1 MYASYE
7 PGFATPALLA
17 PTEAL
22 LRGFDF
28 AREGEGEGEVE
39 NEIDAAPATAVGV
52 ARGTV
57 DGVQARQGFCIGSLR
72 LMIPYAEGSELTDL
86 PAVYRL
92 PNAPHWFIGMA
103 NLHGML
109 VPVFDLARQFGIER
123 EQPKKPM
130 LLVLAHGADA
140 AGVVIDSLPQR
151 LKFSSEHL
159 ADDATVPDA
168 IAPVV
173 LRAALIDD
181 QLWFDLDSRALLALF
196 EQSLGAPQ

>member
-1 MYASYE
+1 MYTSHE
-7 PGFATPALLA
+7 TGFATPELLA

-28 AREGEGEGEVE
+28 APEDEL
-39 NEIDAAPATAVGV
+39 DAARVAAVAVVHGSI
-52 ARGTV
+52 
-57 DGVQARQGFCIGSLR
+57 DGIQARQGFCIGSLK

-86 PAVYRL
+86 PTVYRL
-92 PNAPHWFIGMA
+92 PNAPRWFIGMA

-109 VPVFDLARQFGIER
+109 VPVFDLARQFGIEY
-123 EQPKKPM
+123 ELPKKPM

-151 LKFSSEHL
+151 LKFSVEHL
-159 ADDATVPDA
+159 ADDATMPEA

-173 LRAALIDD
+173 LRTALIDG
-181 QLWFDLDSRALLALF
+181 QLWFDLDSRALLARL
-196 EQSLGAPQ
+196 EQSLEAPQ

>member
-7 PGFATPALLA
+7 PGSATPALLA
-17 PTEAL
+17 PTAAL
-22 LRGFDF
+22 LRAFNF
-28 AREGEGEGEVE
+28 APESESE
-39 NEIDAAPATAVGV
+39 AAPSAPAATVAVVHGS
-52 ARGTV
+52 V
-57 DGVQARQGFCIGSLR
+57 DGVQARQGFCIGSLK

-92 PNAPHWFIGMA
+92 PNSPHWFIGMA

-140 AGVVIDSLPQR
+140 VGVIIDSLPQR
-151 LKFSSEHL
+151 LKFSGEHL
-159 ADDATVPDA
+159 ADDATVPDV

-181 QLWFDLDSRALLALF
+181 QLWFDLDSRALLALL
-196 EQSLGAPQ
+196 EQTLGAPQ

>member
-28 AREGEGEGEVE
+28 ASEGEVE
-39 NEIDAAPATAVGV
+39 NEIDAAPAASVTVTV

-86 PAVYRL
+86 PPVYRL
-92 PNAPHWFIGMA
+92 PNVPRWFIGMA

-109 VPVFDLARQFGIER
+109 VPVFDLARQFGIEH

-151 LKFSSEHL
+151 LKFAGEHL

-181 QLWFDLDSRALLALF
+181 QLWFDLDSRALLALL

>member
-28 AREGEGEGEVE
+28 ASEGEVE
-39 NEIDAAPATAVGV
+39 NEIDAAPAASVTVTV

-86 PAVYRL
+86 PPVYRL
-92 PNAPHWFIGMA
+92 PNVPRWFIGMA

-109 VPVFDLARQFGIER
+109 VPVFDLARQFGIEH

-130 LLVLAHGADA
+130 LLVL
-140 AGVVIDSLPQR
+140 VQCCI
-151 LKFSSEHL
+151 
-159 ADDATVPDA
+159 
-168 IAPVV
+168 
-173 LRAALIDD
+173 
-181 QLWFDLDSRALLALF
+181 LF
-196 EQSLGAPQ
+196 GT

>member
-28 AREGEGEGEVE
+28 ASEGEVE
-39 NEIDAAPATAVGV
+39 NEIDAAPAASVTVTV

-86 PAVYRL
+86 PPVYRL
-92 PNAPHWFIGMA
+92 PNVPRWFIGMA

-109 VPVFDLARQFGIER
+109 VPVFDLARQFGIEH

-151 LKFSSEHL
+151 LKFSDEHL

-181 QLWFDLDSRALLALF
+181 QLWFDLDSRALLALL
-196 EQSLGAPQ
+196 EESLGAPQ